1 MFCTK
6 SDETTNK
13 YAPSVQVFV
22 MIKKVSSWM
31 SEKKVLTNK
40 GATEPERL
48 AKQIKY
54 FIIQLC

>member
-13 YAPSVQVFV
+13 YAPSVQ
-22 MIKKVSSWM
+22 VSSWM

-48 AKQIKY
+48 AKQIK
-54 FIIQLC
+54 IVSNQ